1 MSAGHGGKESSIIS
15 MDAIVYMY
23 VGYVTICKYYDD
35 YLFVFE
41 TEILLNC
48 LRLNKINERK
58 INANILLIL
67 YVKNDS
73 NRKS

>member
-1 MSAGHGGKESSIIS
+1 
-15 MDAIVYMY
+15 MY

-41 TEILLNC
+41 TDFI
-48 LRLNKINERK
+48 RLFAL

-73 NRKS
+73 NRNPSWMSKSDSGQC